1 MEIIE
6 TVDKDNKKLKLVM
19 KPLGHKI
26 LQEAQMVYNV
36 KLTSL
41 IKQSV
46 SEDTKLLSR
55 QQLEQHIATL
65 GIWTEDDDKQFLK
78 LQLELR
84 SLELMLKSG
93 GIKIS
98 EAKNIALKMKMK
110 RAILLV
116 LYNRHTQFDGITMES
131 IADNEKFKFLI
142 TKCIMVAENDVPLF
156 INIEDYEARQEEQAA
171 IDAATTLASRLYGY
185 DQHAEDKLVE
195 NQWLKQF
202 EFADNQGRLINK
214 DDKLIDI
221 QGRLINEN
229 GRFIDEQGNLIDN
242 KGRPVD
248 EDGNFIVDTKPF
260 IDDDTGKPV
269 VLKQKQKQKK
279 KKSKKSNKK
288 SKG

>member
-1 MEIIE
+1 MMEIIE
-6 TVDKDNKKLKLVM
+6 TVDKDNKKLKLVL

-46 SEDTKLLSR
+46 SEDAKLLSR
-55 QQLEQHIATL
+55 QQLEQHIADL
-65 GIWTEDDDKQFLK
+65 GIWTEDDAKQFLK

-84 SLELMLKSG
+84 SLELVLKTG

-142 TKCIMVAENDVPLF
+142 TKCIMFAENDVPFF
-156 INIEDYEARQEEQAA
+156 INIQDYEERQDEQASV
-171 IDAATTLASRLYGY
+171 DAATTLASQLYGY
-185 DQHAEDKLVE
+185 DQHAENSLVE

-214 DDKLIDI
+214 NDKLIDI
-221 QGRLINEN
+221 EGRLINED
-229 GRFIDEQGNLIDN
+229 GRFVDEQGNLVDN

-248 EDGNFIVDTKPF
+248 ESGNFIVDTKPF
-260 IDDDTGKPV
+260 LDDETGKPI
-269 VLKQKQKQKK
+269 VLKQKK
-279 KKSKKSNKK
+279 KKSKKKNKK
-288 SKG
+288 SKR